1 MARAGRTIQKGGIWG
16 TGNMRVFVTV
26 GLERKPFERLLQAV
40 DEAVGKGWIPA
51 DTLVQS
57 GHNKFLFQDCKAV
70 PFLSFDELQESV
82 HAADLVIAHGGV
94 GSVLMALE
102 QRKIPLVLP
111 RRADLGEH
119 VDNHQIEFVKRM
131 EQEGRVMA
139 AYDTKEFKRVLES
152 GEWMHRSTEM
162 DPQEP
167 EMVGKLRSILQN
179 RAREKKR

>member
-1 MARAGRTIQKGGIWG
+1 
-16 TGNMRVFVTV
+16 MRVFVTV
-26 GLERKPFERLLQAV
+26 GLERKPYERLLQAV
-40 DEAVGKGWIPA
+40 DEAAGKGWIPA

-57 GHNKFLFQDCKAV
+57 GHNKFLFQHCKTV

-131 EQEGRVMA
+131 EEEGRVMA
-139 AYDTKEFKRVLES
+139 AYDTRELNRVLES
-152 GEWMHRSTEM
+152 GEWLHRSMEM
-162 DPQEP
+162 DCYEP
-167 EMVGKLRSILQN
+167 EIIGKLRFILQKC
-179 RAREKKR
+179 EKENESQ